1 MNTVTVLTPTFA
13 GRKPN
18 KEQLM
23 EMRKTFPPGTRI
35 RLVHM
40 DDIQAPPSGT
50 KGTVMGV
57 DDIGSILVKW
67 DNGSSL
73 NVIYQVDTVQK
84 L

>member
-1 MNTVTVLTPTFA
+1 MNTVTVLIPTFM
-13 GRKPN
+13 GKKPN
-18 KEQLM
+18 EEQLM
-23 EMRKTFPPGTRI
+23 EMRKAFPLGTRI

-40 DDIQAPPSGT
+40 NDVQAPPSGT

-57 DDIGSILVKW
+57 DDIGSIIVKW

-73 NVIYQVDTVQK
+73 DVICQGDTVQK

>member
-1 MNTVTVLTPTFA
+1 MNTVMVLTPTFA
-13 GRKPN
+13 GKKPN

-23 EMRKTFPPGTRI
+23 EMRKKFPPGTRI

-40 DDIQAPPSGT
+40 DDVQAPPSGT